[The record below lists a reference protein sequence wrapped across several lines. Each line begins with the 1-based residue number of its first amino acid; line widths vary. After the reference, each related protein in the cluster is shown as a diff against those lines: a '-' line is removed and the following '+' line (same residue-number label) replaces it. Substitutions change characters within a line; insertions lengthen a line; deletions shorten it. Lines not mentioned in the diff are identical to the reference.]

1 MIFKKALYASTNV
14 QSERFFETIYK
25 NYFLKTWVFELILR
39 DFKEKVLFLFT
50 LFPDLRLLCAVNV
63 DQIGSPPAHIS
74 NTCLIPKPDGCDI
87 VDKKLSK

>member
-39 DFKEKVLFLFT
+39 DFKEKVLFLFK
-50 LFPDLRLLCAVNV
+50 D
-63 DQIGSPPAHIS
+63 GSNSI
-74 NTCLIPKPDGCDI
+74 IF
-87 VDKKLSK
+87 

>member
-39 DFKEKVLFLFT
+39 DFKEKVLFLFKK
-50 LFPDLRLLCAVNV
+50 VN
-63 DQIGSPPAHIS
+63 Q
-74 NTCLIPKPDGCDI
+74 KPTKI
-87 VDKKLSK
+87 